1 MAISKNFEQFM
12 NDVNEA
18 SLKGNIGI
26 PGEGNTQGPSWL
38 DKTNR
43 EQQEKVR
50 DFERNNMGLLQNF
63 PRFIQDSQRLQ
74 SGKETELSE
83 LCEKAFYQLFGTLL
97 NDVTLDFKIG
107 NEARQ
112 MMSGTP
118 EAPPRQSIEEI
129 VDERVLD
136 EIMKR
141 KILRTIQQGK
151 GLNSKALLNLPLFKD
166 GIKEILGTR
175 SQSYIDNLNNIV
187 KVMAFFDAT
196 LSEAQISRAIKSNAQ
211 GACDIEIE
219 EKKKDEEETQKDAEQ
234 LIKDLENGI
243 DLTET
248 ESDILSEVEV
258 RIKARGVD
266 LGILIHE
273 SLKGIYK
280 LCTQMSLEHLP
291 EEIAKQVLQNTDT
304 TLDEP
309 QEFKYGPSMQKQF
322 EMVVNTHPKVK
333 IIIDNLQRNITN
345 PEKYEEILDDK
356 ARIEAQVKAIAAA
369 ENQLASFQEQL
380 FFYVFGFL
388 AAMGKDDPKEM
399 LKAVYGVLADKK
411 DDIESLFF
419 PIVASS
425 VASLEQEFK
434 YQQSKSSPTKAEV
447 TKAPVSGEKTLSDL
461 QEELDDAEDNEDY
474 ERAAEI
480 RDEIKKRFPNK

>member
-1 MAISKNFEQFM
+1 MGKFRLISPLLISAVLLSGCSKSS
-12 NDVNEA
+12 NDSDEIKIAKAEA
-18 SLKGNIGI
+18 CKSIMVEGIGGVSYANIVLFNNRQI
-26 PGEGNTQGPSWL
+26 VL
-38 DKTNR
+38 FDKLA
-43 EQQEKVR
+43 K
-50 DFERNNMGLLQNF
+50 
-63 PRFIQDSQRLQ
+63 
-74 SGKETELSE
+74 
-83 LCEKAFYQLFGTLL
+83 
-97 NDVTLDFKIG
+97 
-107 NEARQ
+107 
-112 MMSGTP
+112 
-118 EAPPRQSIEEI
+118 
-129 VDERVLD
+129 LD
-136 EIMKR
+136 EKYMDVS
-141 KILRTIQQGK
+141 LAVHYGY
-151 GLNSKALLNLPLFKD
+151 LLAN
-166 GIKEILGTR
+166 R
-175 SQSYIDNLNNIV
+175 QNLNNIV

-304 TLDEP
+304 TMDEP

-322 EMVVNTHPKVK
+322 EKVINTHPKVK
-333 IIIDNLQRNITN
+333 SIIDDLTRNIVHGEGDEI
-345 PEKYEEILDDK
+345 PE
-356 ARIEAQVKAIAAA
+356 A
-369 ENQLASFQEQL
+369 ENKLASFQEQL

-399 LKAVYGVLADKK
+399 LKVVYAVLADKK
-411 DDIESLFF
+411 DDIERLFF
-419 PIVASS
+419 PIVGSS

-434 YQQSKSSPTKAEV
+434 YQQSKSSSTKTEV
-447 TKAPVSGEKTLSDL
+447 TKEPVSGEKTLSDL
-461 QEELDDAEDNEDY
+461 QEELDDAEDSEDY
-474 ERAAEI
+474 EKAVEI
-480 RDEIKKRFPNK
+480 RDEIKRRFPNK

>member
-1 MAISKNFEQFM
+1 MAISKNFKQFI
-12 NDVNEA
+12 NNINEA

-26 PGEGNTQGPSWL
+26 PGEDGTEGPSWL

-43 EQQEKVR
+43 EQQDKVR

-63 PRFIQDSQRLQ
+63 SRLIQDSQRLQ
-74 SGKETELSE
+74 SGKERELSE
-83 LCEKAFYQLFGTLL
+83 LCENAFYELFGTLL
-97 NDVTLDFKIG
+97 NDVTLDLKIG

-112 MMSGTP
+112 MMSETP
-118 EAPPRQSIEEI
+118 EAPPRQSIEAI
-129 VDERVLD
+129 VDERVLN

-175 SQSYIDNLNNIV
+175 AQSYIDNLNNIV

-273 SLKGIYK
+273 SLKYAVIT
-280 LCTQMSLEHLP
+280 LLNSLL
-291 EEIAKQVLQNTDT
+291 
-304 TLDEP
+304 
-309 QEFKYGPSMQKQF
+309 
-322 EMVVNTHPKVK
+322 
-333 IIIDNLQRNITN
+333 
-345 PEKYEEILDDK
+345 ILF
-356 ARIEAQVKAIAAA
+356 I
-369 ENQLASFQEQL
+369 
-380 FFYVFGFL
+380 
-388 AAMGKDDPKEM
+388 
-399 LKAVYGVLADKK
+399 
-411 DDIESLFF
+411 
-419 PIVASS
+419 SS
-425 VASLEQEFK
+425 NNV
-434 YQQSKSSPTKAEV
+434 
-447 TKAPVSGEKTLSDL
+447 
-461 QEELDDAEDNEDY
+461 
-474 ERAAEI
+474 
-480 RDEIKKRFPNK
+480 

>member
-43 EQQEKVR
+43 EQQDKVR

-63 PRFIQDSQRLQ
+63 SRFIQDSQRLQ

-97 NDVTLDFKIG
+97 NDVTLDLKIG

-112 MMSGTP
+112 MMSETP
-118 EAPPRQSIEEI
+118 EAPPRQSIEAI
-129 VDERVLD
+129 VDERVLN

-175 SQSYIDNLNNIV
+175 AQSYIDNLNNIV

-196 LSEAQISRAIKSNAQ
+196 LSEAQISSAIKSNAQ
-211 GACDIEIE
+211 GACDIDIQLMN
-219 EKKKDEEETQKDAEQ
+219 KDEEDVEK
-234 LIKDLENGI
+234 LIKDLEKDI
-243 DLTET
+243 DLTENVPEIPLEFT
-248 ESDILSEVEV
+248 IT
-258 RIKARGVD
+258 ARGVD
-266 LGILIHE
+266 MGILIHE
-273 SLKGIYK
+273 SLKAIYK
-280 LCTQMSLEHLP
+280 LPTQMSLEHLP

-304 TLDEP
+304 TMDEP
-309 QEFKYGPSMQKQF
+309 QEFKYGRPMQKQF
-322 EMVVNTHPKVK
+322 EKIVNTHPKVK
-333 IIIDNLQRNITN
+333 IIIDNLKRNIIN
-345 PEKYEEILDDK
+345 PEKYEEILDAKD
-356 ARIEAQVKAIAAA
+356 RVEAQVKSIEEA

-380 FFYVFGFL
+380 FLCVFGFL
-388 AAMGKDDPKEM
+388 ASMGKDDPKEM
-399 LKAVYGVLADKK
+399 LNAVYAVLSDNKG
-411 DDIESLFF
+411 DIERLFF
-419 PIVASS
+419 PIVSSS
-425 VASLEQEFK
+425 VISLEKEFE
-434 YQQSKSSPTKAEV
+434 YQQSKSSSIKTDTKV
-447 TKAPVSGEKTLSDL
+447 PVSVEKTLSDL
-461 QEELDDAEDNEDY
+461 QEELDDAKDSEDY

-480 RDEIKKRFPNK
+480 RDEIKRRFPNK

>member
-1 MAISKNFEQFM
+1 MAISKNFKQFI
-12 NDVNEA
+12 NDINEA

-26 PGEGNTQGPSWL
+26 PGEGDTEGPSWL

-43 EQQEKVR
+43 EQQDKVR

-63 PRFIQDSQRLQ
+63 PRLIQDSQRLQ
-74 SGKETELSE
+74 SGKERELSE
-83 LCEKAFYQLFGTLL
+83 LCEKSFYQLFGTLL

-112 MMSGTP
+112 MMSETP
-118 EAPPRQSIEEI
+118 EAPPRQSIEDI
-129 VDERVLD
+129 VDERVLN

-175 SQSYIDNLNNIV
+175 AQSYIDNLNNIV

-258 RIKARGVD
+258 KIKARGVD

-304 TLDEP
+304 TMDEP
-309 QEFKYGPSMQKQF
+309 QEFKYGPSMQRQF
-322 EMVVNTHPKVK
+322 EKVINTHPKVK
-333 IIIDNLQRNITN
+333 SIIDDLTRNIVHGEGDEI
-345 PEKYEEILDDK
+345 PES
-356 ARIEAQVKAIAAA
+356 
-369 ENQLASFQEQL
+369 ENKLASFQEQL

-399 LKAVYGVLADKK
+399 LKVVYAVLADKK
-411 DDIESLFF
+411 DDIERLFF
-419 PIVASS
+419 PIVGSS

-434 YQQSKSSPTKAEV
+434 YQQSKSSSTKMEV
-447 TKAPVSGEKTLSDL
+447 TKEPVSGEKTLSDL
-461 QEELDDAEDNEDY
+461 QEELDDAEDSEDY
-474 ERAAEI
+474 EKAAEI

>member
-26 PGEGNTQGPSWL
+26 PGEGNTQEPSWL

-107 NEARQ
+107 DEARQ

-175 SQSYIDNLNNIV
+175 AQSYIDNLNNIV

-219 EKKKDEEETQKDAEQ
+219 EKKKDEEETQKDAEK

-322 EMVVNTHPKVK
+322 EKIINTHPKVK
-333 IIIDNLQRNITN
+333 SIIDNLTRNITN
-345 PEKYEEILDDK
+345 GKAEEISD
-356 ARIEAQVKAIAAA
+356 A

-447 TKAPVSGEKTLSDL
+447 TKDPVSGEKTLSDL
-461 QEELDDAEDNEDY
+461 QEELDDAEDSEDY

-480 RDEIKKRFPNK
+480 RDEIERIFPNK

>member
-1 MAISKNFEQFM
+1 MAISKKFKQFM
-12 NDVNEA
+12 SDVNEA

-26 PGEGNTQGPSWL
+26 PGEDDTQGPSWL

-43 EQQEKVR
+43 EQQDKVR

-74 SGKETELSE
+74 NGKERELSE

-112 MMSGTP
+112 MMSETP
-118 EAPPRQSIEEI
+118 EAPPRQNIEEI
-129 VDERVLD
+129 VDERVLN

-175 SQSYIDNLNNIV
+175 AQSYIDNLNNIV

-291 EEIAKQVLQNTDT
+291 EEIAKQVLQNTET
-304 TLDEP
+304 TMDEP

-322 EMVVNTHPKVK
+322 EKIVNTHPKVK
-333 IIIDNLQRNITN
+333 SIIDNLTRDIVHG
-345 PEKYEEILDDK
+345 EVDEIS
-356 ARIEAQVKAIAAA
+356 EA
-369 ENQLASFQEQL
+369 ENRLASFQEQL

-399 LKAVYGVLADKK
+399 LKVVYAVLAEKK
-411 DDIESLFF
+411 DDIETLFF
-419 PIVASS
+419 PIVSNS

-434 YQQSKSSPTKAEV
+434 YQQSKSNSTKTEV
-447 TKAPVSGEKTLSDL
+447 TKEPVSVEKTLSDL

>member
-107 NEARQ
+107 DEARQ

-118 EAPPRQSIEEI
+118 EAPPRQSIEAI

-166 GIKEILGTR
+166 GIKEILGNR
-175 SQSYIDNLNNIV
+175 AQSYIDNLNNIV

-219 EKKKDEEETQKDAEQ
+219 EKKKDEEETQKDAEK
-234 LIKDLENGI
+234 LIKDLENGV

-309 QEFKYGPSMQKQF
+309 QEFKYGPSMQRQF
-322 EMVVNTHPKVK
+322 EKVINSHPKVK
-333 IIIDNLQRNITN
+333 SIIDNLTRNIVN
-345 PEKYEEILDDK
+345 GKAEEISD
-356 ARIEAQVKAIAAA
+356 A

-399 LKAVYGVLADKK
+399 LKAVYGVLSDNKA
-411 DDIESLFF
+411 DIESLFF
-419 PIVASS
+419 PIVTSS
-425 VASLEQEFK
+425 VESLEQEFK
-434 YQQSKSSPTKAEV
+434 YQQSKSSLTKSEV
-447 TKAPVSGEKTLSDL
+447 TKVPVSGEKTLSDL
-461 QEELDDAEDNEDY
+461 QGELKDAESKEEY
-474 ERAAEI
+474 ERASEI
-480 RDEIKKRFPNK
+480 RDEIERRFPNK

>member
-12 NDVNEA
+12 SDVNEA

-26 PGEGNTQGPSWL
+26 PGEGDTQGPSWL

-43 EQQEKVR
+43 EQQDKVR

-83 LCEKAFYQLFGTLL
+83 LCEKSFYQLFGTLL
-97 NDVTLDFKIG
+97 NDVTLDLKIG

-118 EAPPRQSIEEI
+118 EAPPRQSIEAI
-129 VDERVLD
+129 VDERVLN

-175 SQSYIDNLNNIV
+175 AQSYIDNLNNIV

-219 EKKKDEEETQKDAEQ
+219 EKKKDEEETQKDAEK

-309 QEFKYGPSMQKQF
+309 QEFKYGPSMQNQF
-322 EMVVNTHPKVK
+322 EKVINTHPKVK
-333 IIIDNLQRNITN
+333 SIIDNLTRNIVN
-345 PEKYEEILDDK
+345 GRAEEISD
-356 ARIEAQVKAIAAA
+356 A

-399 LKAVYGVLADKK
+399 LKVVYGVLADKK

-419 PIVASS
+419 PIVSSS

-434 YQQSKSSPTKAEV
+434 YQQSKSSPTKSEV
-447 TKAPVSGEKTLSDL
+447 IKSPVSGEKTLSDL
-461 QEELDDAEDNEDY
+461 QGELKDAEAKEEY
-474 ERAAEI
+474 ERASEI
-480 RDEIKKRFPNK
+480 RDEIERRFPNK

>member
-12 NDVNEA
+12 SDVNEA

-26 PGEGNTQGPSWL
+26 PGEGDTQGPSWL

-43 EQQEKVR
+43 EQQDKVR

-97 NDVTLDFKIG
+97 NDVTLDLKIG

-118 EAPPRQSIEEI
+118 EAPPRQSIEAI
-129 VDERVLD
+129 VDERVLN

-175 SQSYIDNLNNIV
+175 AQSYIDNLNNIV

-219 EKKKDEEETQKDAEQ
+219 EKKKDEEETQKDAEK
-234 LIKDLENGI
+234 LIKDLENGV

-309 QEFKYGPSMQKQF
+309 QEFKYGPSMQNQF
-322 EMVVNTHPKVK
+322 EKVINTHPKVK
-333 IIIDNLQRNITN
+333 IIIDNLTRNIVN
-345 PEKYEEILDDK
+345 GRAEEISD
-356 ARIEAQVKAIAAA
+356 A

-388 AAMGKDDPKEM
+388 AAMGKDDAKEM
-399 LKAVYGVLADKK
+399 LKVVYGVLSDNKA
-411 DDIESLFF
+411 DIESLFF

-461 QEELDDAEDNEDY
+461 QGELKDAEAKEEY
-474 ERAAEI
+474 ERASEI
-480 RDEIKKRFPNK
+480 RDEIERRFPNK

>member
-107 NEARQ
+107 DEARQ

-166 GIKEILGTR
+166 GIKEILGNR
-175 SQSYIDNLNNIV
+175 AQSYIDNLNNIV

-219 EKKKDEEETQKDAEQ
+219 EKKKDEEETQKDAAPSTAEQ

-280 LCTQMSLEHLP
+280 LCTQMSLEHLS
-291 EEIAKQVLQNTDT
+291 EEVAKQVLQNTDT

-333 IIIDNLQRNITN
+333 SIIDNLTRNIVN
-345 PEKYEEILDDK
+345 GRDGEISD
-356 ARIEAQVKAIAAA
+356 A

-388 AAMGKDDPKEM
+388 ASMGKDDPKEM
-399 LKAVYGVLADKK
+399 LKAVYAVLSDNKA
-411 DDIESLFF
+411 DIERLFF

-425 VASLEQEFK
+425 VTSLEQEFE
-434 YQQSKSSPTKAEV
+434 YQQSKSSPTKSEV
-447 TKAPVSGEKTLSDL
+447 TKSPVSGEKTLSDL
-461 QEELDDAEDNEDY
+461 QEELDDAEDGEDY

>member
-1 MAISKNFEQFM
+1 MAISKNFKQFI
-12 NDVNEA
+12 NDINEA

-26 PGEGNTQGPSWL
+26 PGEGGTEGPSWL

-43 EQQEKVR
+43 EQQDKVR

-74 SGKETELSE
+74 SGKEKELSE
-83 LCEKAFYQLFGTLL
+83 LCEKSFYELFGTLL

-112 MMSGTP
+112 MMSETP
-118 EAPPRQSIEEI
+118 ESSPIQNIEAI
-129 VDERVLD
+129 VDERVLN

-175 SQSYIDNLNNIV
+175 AQSYIDNLNNIV

-258 RIKARGVD
+258 KIKARGVD

-304 TLDEP
+304 TMDEP
-309 QEFKYGPSMQKQF
+309 QEFKYGPSMQRQF
-322 EMVVNTHPKVK
+322 EKVINTHPKVK
-333 IIIDNLQRNITN
+333 SIIDDLTRNIVHGEGDEI
-345 PEKYEEILDDK
+345 PES
-356 ARIEAQVKAIAAA
+356 
-369 ENQLASFQEQL
+369 ENKLASFQEQL

-399 LKAVYGVLADKK
+399 LKVVYAVLADKK
-411 DDIESLFF
+411 DDIERLFF
-419 PIVASS
+419 PIVGSS

-434 YQQSKSSPTKAEV
+434 YQQSKSSSTKMEV
-447 TKAPVSGEKTLSDL
+447 TKEPVSGEKTLSDL
-461 QEELDDAEDNEDY
+461 QEELDDAEDSEDY
-474 ERAAEI
+474 EKAAEI

>member
-12 NDVNEA
+12 SDVNEA

-26 PGEGNTQGPSWL
+26 PGEGDTQGPSWL

-43 EQQEKVR
+43 EQQDKVR

-97 NDVTLDFKIG
+97 NDVTLDLKIG

-118 EAPPRQSIEEI
+118 EAPPRQSIEAI
-129 VDERVLD
+129 VDERVLN

-175 SQSYIDNLNNIV
+175 AQSYIDNLNNIV

-219 EKKKDEEETQKDAEQ
+219 EKKKDEEETQKDAEK
-234 LIKDLENGI
+234 LIKDLENGV

-309 QEFKYGPSMQKQF
+309 QEFKYGPSMQNQF
-322 EMVVNTHPKVK
+322 EKVINTHPKVK
-333 IIIDNLQRNITN
+333 IIIDNLTRNIVN
-345 PEKYEEILDDK
+345 GRAEEISD
-356 ARIEAQVKAIAAA
+356 A

-388 AAMGKDDPKEM
+388 AVMGKDDPKEM
-399 LKAVYGVLADKK
+399 LKVVYGVLSDNKA
-411 DDIESLFF
+411 DIESLFF

-461 QEELDDAEDNEDY
+461 QGELKDAEAKEEY
-474 ERAAEI
+474 ERASEI
-480 RDEIKKRFPNK
+480 RDEIERRFPNK

>member
-1 MAISKNFEQFM
+1 
-12 NDVNEA
+12 
-18 SLKGNIGI
+18 
-26 PGEGNTQGPSWL
+26 
-38 DKTNR
+38 
-43 EQQEKVR
+43 
-50 DFERNNMGLLQNF
+50 MGLLQNF

-97 NDVTLDFKIG
+97 NDVTLDLKIG

-112 MMSGTP
+112 MMSETP
-118 EAPPRQSIEEI
+118 EAPPRQSIEAI
-129 VDERVLD
+129 VDERVLN

-175 SQSYIDNLNNIV
+175 AQSYIDNLNNIV

-196 LSEAQISRAIKSNAQ
+196 LPEAQISSAIKSNAQ
-211 GACDIEIE
+211 GACDIDIQ
-219 EKKKDEEETQKDAEQ
+219 EKKKDEEETQKDAEK
-234 LIKDLENGI
+234 LIKDLENGV
-243 DLTET
+243 DLTKT

-309 QEFKYGPSMQKQF
+309 QEFKYGRPMQKQF
-322 EMVVNTHPKVK
+322 EKIVNTHPKVK
-333 IIIDNLQRNITN
+333 IIIDNLQRNI
-345 PEKYEEILDDK
+345 I
-356 ARIEAQVKAIAAA
+356 
-369 ENQLASFQEQL
+369 
-380 FFYVFGFL
+380 
-388 AAMGKDDPKEM
+388 
-399 LKAVYGVLADKK
+399 
-411 DDIESLFF
+411 
-419 PIVASS
+419 
-425 VASLEQEFK
+425 FK
-434 YQQSKSSPTKAEV
+434 T
-447 TKAPVSGEKTLSDL
+447 
-461 QEELDDAEDNEDY
+461 
-474 ERAAEI
+474 
-480 RDEIKKRFPNK
+480 

>member
-1 MAISKNFEQFM
+1 MAISKNFKQFI
-12 NDVNEA
+12 NNINEA

-26 PGEGNTQGPSWL
+26 PGEDGTEGPSWL

-43 EQQEKVR
+43 EQQDKVR

-63 PRFIQDSQRLQ
+63 SRFIQDSQRLQ

-97 NDVTLDFKIG
+97 NDVTLDLKIG

-112 MMSGTP
+112 MMSETP
-118 EAPPRQSIEEI
+118 EAPPRQSIEAI
-129 VDERVLD
+129 VDERVLN

-151 GLNSKALLNLPLFKD
+151 GLNSKSLLNLPLFKD

-175 SQSYIDNLNNIV
+175 AQSYIDNLNNIV

-219 EKKKDEEETQKDAEQ
+219 EKKKDEEETQKDAAPSTAEQ

-309 QEFKYGPSMQKQF
+309 QEFKYGPSMQRQF
-322 EMVVNTHPKVK
+322 EKVINTHPKVK
-333 IIIDNLQRNITN
+333 SIIDNLTRNI
-345 PEKYEEILDDK
+345 
-356 ARIEAQVKAIAAA
+356 VH
-369 ENQLASFQEQL
+369 
-380 FFYVFGFL
+380 G
-388 AAMGKDDPKEM
+388 
-399 LKAVYGVLADKK
+399 
-411 DDIESLFF
+411 ES
-419 PIVASS
+419 
-425 VASLEQEFK
+425 
-434 YQQSKSSPTKAEV
+434 
-447 TKAPVSGEKTLSDL
+447 
-461 QEELDDAEDNEDY
+461 
-474 ERAAEI
+474 
-480 RDEIKKRFPNK
+480 DEIPESENKLSRRLINGISSFTTNEAKICKKISRQTETGNKRVKYNA

>member
-1 MAISKNFEQFM
+1 
-12 NDVNEA
+12 
-18 SLKGNIGI
+18 
-26 PGEGNTQGPSWL
+26 
-38 DKTNR
+38 
-43 EQQEKVR
+43 
-50 DFERNNMGLLQNF
+50 
-63 PRFIQDSQRLQ
+63 
-74 SGKETELSE
+74 
-83 LCEKAFYQLFGTLL
+83 
-97 NDVTLDFKIG
+97 
-107 NEARQ
+107 
-112 MMSGTP
+112 
-118 EAPPRQSIEEI
+118 
-129 VDERVLD
+129 
-136 EIMKR
+136 MKR

-166 GIKEILGTR
+166 GIKEILGNR
-175 SQSYIDNLNNIV
+175 AQSYIDNLNNIV

-219 EKKKDEEETQKDAEQ
+219 EKKKDEEETQKDAAPSTAEQ

-333 IIIDNLQRNITN
+333 SIIDNLTRNITN
-345 PEKYEEILDDK
+345 GRDEEISD
-356 ARIEAQVKAIAAA
+356 A

-388 AAMGKDDPKEM
+388 ASMGKDDPKEM
-399 LKAVYGVLADKK
+399 LKAVYAVLADNK
-411 DDIESLFF
+411 DDIERLFF

-425 VASLEQEFK
+425 VESLEQEFE
-434 YQQSKSSPTKAEV
+434 YQQSKSSTTKAEV
-447 TKAPVSGEKTLSDL
+447 TKAPVSGERTLSDL
-461 QEELDDAEDNEDY
+461 QEELDDAEDSEDY

>member
-26 PGEGNTQGPSWL
+26 PGEGGTEGPSWL

-43 EQQEKVR
+43 EQQDKVR

-74 SGKETELSE
+74 SGKEKELSE
-83 LCEKAFYQLFGTLL
+83 LCEKSFYELFGTLL

-112 MMSGTP
+112 MMSETP
-118 EAPPRQSIEEI
+118 ESSPRQNIEAI
-129 VDERVLD
+129 VDERVLN

-175 SQSYIDNLNNIV
+175 AQSYIDNLNNIV

-258 RIKARGVD
+258 KIKARGVD

-304 TLDEP
+304 TMDEP
-309 QEFKYGPSMQKQF
+309 QEFKYGPSMQRQF
-322 EMVVNTHPKVK
+322 EKVINTHPKVK
-333 IIIDNLQRNITN
+333 SIIDDLTRNIVHGEGDEI
-345 PEKYEEILDDK
+345 PES
-356 ARIEAQVKAIAAA
+356 
-369 ENQLASFQEQL
+369 ENKLASFQEQL

-399 LKAVYGVLADKK
+399 LKVVYAVLADKK
-411 DDIESLFF
+411 DDIERLFF
-419 PIVASS
+419 PIVGSS

-434 YQQSKSSPTKAEV
+434 YQQSKSSSTKMEV
-447 TKAPVSGEKTLSDL
+447 TKKPVSGEKTLSDL
-461 QEELDDAEDNEDY
+461 QEELDDAEDSEDY
-474 ERAAEI
+474 EKAAEI